1 MPSAPQQTP
10 PPGLVA
16 ALRGAGLRVT
26 APRVA
31 VLETLQQHPHAEAAR
46 VIEHTRERAHGVSV
60 QGVYDVLAALT
71 GARLVRRIQ
80 PAHAVA
86 RYELDLGDNHHHVV
100 CRDCDVLVDVPCAV
114 GSAPCLD
121 PTPAEAVGFAVDEA
135 EVIYWG
141 RCPACQ
147 AAVAEPA
154 DSAGTRAGAASSHG
168 GTLHTSQISAPPPKE
183 KA

>member
-1 MPSAPQQTP
+1 MPSAPPQTP
-10 PPGLVA
+10 PPELVA

-31 VLETLQQHPHAEAAR
+31 VLHTLSEHPHADAAAVVER
-46 VIEHTRERAHGVSV
+46 TRERAQGVSV

-100 CRDCDVLVDVPCAV
+100 CRGCDDLVDVPCAV

-141 RCPACQ
+141 RCPSCQ
-147 AAVAEPA
+147 SA
-154 DSAGTRAGAASSHG
+154 DSPQVDHPSTTAAAARTAASAP
-168 GTLHTSQISAPPPKE
+168 HTPQMSAPPPKE